1 MSINRAMAGLSL
13 ARLSLAMTLS
23 FAVGAQAEV
32 PNKDSSMQEHAENA
46 VMQPVK
52 DVNMRQD
59 PIPPKLLA
67 IQHHPYDL
75 ENMRGC
81 RALGFEIGQLDAVL
95 GPDINQLDDVSDA
108 EKREEGASRIAG
120 SIIGGLIPFRGIVR
134 EISGANAA
142 ERRFLSA
149 IAAGNARRSFL
160 KGVAVTKGCFPHRR
174 PDHFALTY
182 DLRGF

>member
-1 MSINRAMAGLSL
+1 MSINRAMTNLFLAISL
-13 ARLSLAMTLS
+13 I
-23 FAVGAQAEV
+23 FAVSARAEM
-32 PNKDSSMQEHAENA
+32 PRQGSSMQQHAENA

-52 DVNMRQD
+52 DVNMRKD
-59 PIPPKLLA
+59 PIPPKLIA
-67 IQHHPYDL
+67 IQDHPYDL

-95 GPDINQLDDVSDA
+95 GPDINQIENVSAA
-108 EKREEGASRIAG
+108 EKREAGASRIAG

-160 KGVAVTKGCFPHRR
+160 KGVAVTKGCFPDPRSAQL
-174 PDHFALTY
+174 ALAY
-182 DLRGF
+182 DLQGF